1 MAEVKVLGHWAS
13 AFSVNVEIA
22 LKLKGVEYE
31 FIQED
36 LPNKSPLLLKS
47 NPVHKKIPVL
57 LHNGNPLAESLVIIE
72 YIDETF
78 PGTPI
83 LPKDPY
89 EKAMARFWAKFI
101 DDKFFSGAKKALFIR
116 GEGEEQEKGIEEV
129 CEALKILDSELKNKK
144 FLGGETIGLADLAAS
159 FIALWMGIFEE
170 VIGVDLGVTE
180 EKFPHLCRWKQDFLN
195 CDFFSA
201 ARKALFI
208 KGEEQEKGKEEICEA
223 LKILDSELKN
233 KKFLGGETFGLA
245 DLAAN
250 FIALWMGVLEEVIGV
265 ELGVTEEKFPNLYR
279 WKQDFLNCDLI
290 KETFPPRD
298 KLVAF
303 YNKRFNPEAA
313 SATE

>member
-31 FIQED
+31 FILED

-57 LHNGNPLAESLVIIE
+57 LHNGNPLPESLVIIE

-101 DDKFFSGAKKALFIR
+101 DDKFFSGVKKALFIR
-116 GEGEEQEKGIEEV
+116 GEEEEKGKEEV

-144 FLGGETIGLADLAAS
+144 FFGGEMIGLADLAGS
-159 FIALWMGIFEE
+159 FIALWMGVFEE
-170 VIGVDLGVTE
+170 VIGVKLGVTE
-180 EKFPHLCRWKQDFLN
+180 EKFPHIYRWKKDFLN
-195 CDFFSA
+195 CD
-201 ARKALFI
+201 
-208 KGEEQEKGKEEICEA
+208 
-223 LKILDSELKN
+223 
-233 KKFLGGETFGLA
+233 
-245 DLAAN
+245 
-250 FIALWMGVLEEVIGV
+250 V
-265 ELGVTEEKFPNLYR
+265 
-279 WKQDFLNCDLI
+279 I
-290 KETFPPRD
+290 KETLPPRD
-298 KLVAF
+298 KLFAF
-303 YNKRFNPEAA
+303 HNKRYNPEAT
-313 SATE
+313 STATQ

>member
-31 FIQED
+31 FILED

-57 LHNGNPLAESLVIIE
+57 LHNGNPLPESLSLVIIE

-83 LPKDPY
+83 LPKHPY

-116 GEGEEQEKGIEEV
+116 GEEEEKGKEEV

-144 FLGGETIGLADLAAS
+144 FFGGEMIGLADLAAS
-159 FIALWMGIFEE
+159 FIALWMGVFEE
-170 VIGVDLGVTE
+170 VIGVDLGVTQ
-180 EKFPHLCRWKQDFLN
+180 EKFPHLCCWKQDFLN
-195 CDFFSA
+195 CD
-201 ARKALFI
+201 
-208 KGEEQEKGKEEICEA
+208 
-223 LKILDSELKN
+223 
-233 KKFLGGETFGLA
+233 
-245 DLAAN
+245 
-250 FIALWMGVLEEVIGV
+250 V
-265 ELGVTEEKFPNLYR
+265 
-279 WKQDFLNCDLI
+279 I
-290 KETFPPRD
+290 KETLPPRD
-298 KLVAF
+298 KLFAF
-303 YNKRFNPEAA
+303 HNKRYNPEAT
-313 SATE
+313 STATQ

>member
-1 MAEVKVLGHWAS
+1 MAEVKILGHWAS
-13 AFSVNVEIA
+13 PFSASVEIA

-31 FIQED
+31 FIQQD
-36 LPNKSPLLLKS
+36 LSNKSPLLLKS
-47 NPVHKKIPVL
+47 NPVHKKVPVL
-57 LHNGNPLAESLVIIE
+57 LHNGNPLPESLIIVE

-89 EKAMARFWAKFI
+89 EKAMARFWTKFI
-101 DDKFFSGAKKALFIR
+101 DDK
-116 GEGEEQEKGIEEV
+116 
-129 CEALKILDSELKNKK
+129 
-144 FLGGETIGLADLAAS
+144 
-159 FIALWMGIFEE
+159 
-170 VIGVDLGVTE
+170 
-180 EKFPHLCRWKQDFLN
+180 
-195 CDFFSA
+195 FFSA

-208 KGEEQEKGKEEICEA
+208 KGEEQEKGKEETCEA

-250 FIALWMGVLEEVIGV
+250 FIALWMGVFEEVIGV
-265 ELGVTEEKFPNLYR
+265 ELGVTEEKFPHLYR
-279 WKQDFLNCDLI
+279 WKQDFLNCDVI

-298 KLVAF
+298 KLVAL

-313 SATE
+313 SATQ